1 MSTAKMVFHGSDIE
15 KICEV
20 YQLKSEEIVKF
31 GANVN
36 PLGLSEHVKEQL
48 AGRLDILSSYPDR
61 DYTSLRSTISE
72 YCNIPAEFILPGN
85 GSSELIALLIQER
98 NPKHTLI
105 LGPTYSEYSREL
117 SFSGSTQEYYH
128 LREEDNF
135 VLDVD
140 DFCRTLDGKYD
151 FLILCNP
158 NNPTSSAISIN
169 DLRRIVS
176 FCNERNI
183 FVMIDETY
191 VEFAPDIN
199 EITAVSLTRE
209 FTNLM
214 ILRGVSKFYA
224 APGMRL
230 GYGITGNLE
239 FLKKMKEK
247 QVPWSLNSLGALA
260 GELMLQDKTYIRQTR
275 DLILSERTRLLKAL
289 ENISTYKTY
298 PAYANFLLLKIQKP
312 GLTSRDVFDAC
323 IRQGLMIRDCSS
335 FECLDGEWHNGR
347 SGKHGVYN
355 PRHNDRQFD
364 VSNSEH
370 IDAEREKQNIYWD
383 CYRGYVQNPSN
394 EILSN
399 LGAIE
404 PDVSFHDI
412 EKMYYIVRNN
422 PLNGARIFE
431 GQTLLREINR
441 LIFQTAG
448 LCKHNLKYLCKHKG
462 IITSSMMVKIS
473 KLQVFS
479 NKIQLM
485 LFNLW
490 KH

>member
-1 MSTAKMVFHGSDIE
+1 MDTKPVFHGSDIE
-15 KICEV
+15 KICS
-20 YQLKSEEIVKF
+20 YYNLKKENIVKF

-36 PLGLSEHVKEQL
+36 PLGLSQKAGRAIAEHV
-48 AGRLDILSSYPDR
+48 DILSSYPDR
-61 DYTSLRSTISE
+61 EYTSLRNTISS
-72 YCNIPAEFILPGN
+72 YCNIPADFILPGN
-85 GSSELIALLIQER
+85 GSSELISLLIQER
-98 NPKHTLI
+98 APKHTLI

-128 LREEDNF
+128 LQESN
-135 VLDVD
+135 
-140 DFCRTLDGKYD
+140 DFEPDIPDLCRKLEQGYD

-230 GYGITGNLE
+230 GYGITGNLG

-260 GELMLQDKTYIRQTR
+260 GELMLKDKNYIRQTR

-289 ENISTYKTY
+289 ENIPTYKTY

-312 GLTSRDVFDAC
+312 GLTSQDVFDAC
-323 IRQGLMIRDCSS
+323 IHQGLMIRDCSS
-335 FECLDGEWHNGR
+335 FECLDGEYIRFCIMHPEDNTR
-347 SGKHGVYN
+347 LL
-355 PRHNDRQFD
+355 
-364 VSNSEH
+364 
-370 IDAEREKQNIYWD
+370 NILE
-383 CYRGYVQNPSN
+383 S
-394 EILSN
+394 L
-399 LGAIE
+399 
-404 PDVSFHDI
+404 
-412 EKMYYIVRNN
+412 
-422 PLNGARIFE
+422 
-431 GQTLLREINR
+431 
-441 LIFQTAG
+441 
-448 LCKHNLKYLCKHKG
+448 
-462 IITSSMMVKIS
+462 
-473 KLQVFS
+473 
-479 NKIQLM
+479 
-485 LFNLW
+485 
-490 KH
+490 

>member
-20 YQLKSEEIVKF
+20 YQLKPEEIVKF

-128 LREEDNF
+128 LHEEDNF

-158 NNPTSSAISIN
+158 NNPTSSAISIY

-183 FVMIDETY
+183 FVMIDEKAHARLVAKLT
-191 VEFAPDIN
+191 ENLA
-199 EITAVSLTRE
+199 TAGDGGG
-209 FTNLM
+209 NDD
-214 ILRGVSKFYA
+214 GVGVGVGVGDNGEHNGGHASIA
-224 APGMRL
+224 S
-230 GYGITGNLE
+230 E
-239 FLKKMKEK
+239 D
-247 QVPWSLNSLGALA
+247 SALA
-260 GELMLQDKTYIRQTR
+260 EYGPELAKR
-275 DLILSERTRLLKAL
+275 
-289 ENISTYKTY
+289 
-298 PAYANFLLLKIQKP
+298 
-312 GLTSRDVFDAC
+312 V
-323 IRQGLMIRDCSS
+323 
-335 FECLDGEWHNGR
+335 
-347 SGKHGVYN
+347 
-355 PRHNDRQFD
+355 
-364 VSNSEH
+364 
-370 IDAEREKQNIYWD
+370 
-383 CYRGYVQNPSN
+383 
-394 EILSN
+394 
-399 LGAIE
+399 
-404 PDVSFHDI
+404 
-412 EKMYYIVRNN
+412 
-422 PLNGARIFE
+422 
-431 GQTLLREINR
+431 
-441 LIFQTAG
+441 
-448 LCKHNLKYLCKHKG
+448 
-462 IITSSMMVKIS
+462 
-473 KLQVFS
+473 
-479 NKIQLM
+479 
-485 LFNLW
+485 
-490 KH
+490 